1 MKHFIQYALLLAL
14 LGISACGKNKS
25 GGGGDVY
32 GSVFNPININQ
43 PVNQSLAQIK
53 AQIANKSPVEGLVM
67 GNPYGF
73 FRTQTTAT
81 PGSFWIFSYNT
92 FSSNTVC
99 DEVRPNSITTVPV
112 SIAVREV
119 SCSTGSSSAQFQT
132 RTFNGQSSPAIQDI
146 LNIPEY
152 SVQQVRLVQILYRG
166 QTYQGYLIVSGTTD
180 IFGNV
185 GQTTQ
190 YVVSPQ
196 MPLLLNPILKT
207 NGMESDGVIGTQIQV
222 L

>member
-1 MKHFIQYALLLAL
+1 MKHFIQYGLLLAL
-14 LGISACGKNKS
+14 LAFSACGKNKS
-25 GGGGDVY
+25 GGTDQGT
-32 GSVFNPININQ
+32 SIFSPININQ
-43 PVNQSLAQIK
+43 PVAQSLAEIK
-53 AQIANKSPVEGLVM
+53 NQIANKNPLEGLVM

-73 FRTQTTAT
+73 FRTQTTSS

-99 DEVRPNSITTVPV
+99 DEVRPNSITTTPV
-112 SIAVREV
+112 SLAVREV
-119 SCSTGSSSAQFQT
+119 SCSTGTSSASYET
-132 RTFNGQSSPAIQDI
+132 RSFNGQSSPAIQDI
-146 LNIPEY
+146 LNIPDY
-152 SVQQVRLVQILYRG
+152 SVQQVRNVQISYRG

-196 MPLLLNPILKT
+196 MPLLLNPVLKT